1 MKKIILSAVAVMAIS
16 FANAQDLKSKKGENF
31 MPESG
36 DWAISF
42 NANNLFSYAGNLF
55 SSAGTNSIGAVV
67 NNGWMGTFVG
77 KKFTSDKT
85 ADRYLVDLAISSNTT
100 NEIHG
105 AGGNHQESTTAFK
118 VAAGLGKEWRRGKTR
133 LQGVYGYDLV
143 AGLGKSSTKHVYT
156 DAAGNSVGTD
166 SVESKGLTFDVGA
179 RAFLGAEYFIFPKI
193 SMGAQYTY
201 NVMIGYVG
209 DTKNTST
216 PAGGAATDATLKGS
230 TAINIG
236 NVGVASVNVT
246 LHF

>member
-55 SSAGTNSIGAVV
+55 SSAGTNSIGTVA

-85 ADRYLVDLAISSNTT
+85 ADRYLVDVAISSNTSNGST
-100 NEIHG
+100 
-105 AGGNHQESTTAFK
+105 ALGGNDEKSTTVFK

-143 AGLGKSSTKHVYT
+143 AGLGKASIKHVYT
-156 DAAGNSVGTD
+156 DAAGNSTGD
-166 SVESKGLTFDVGA
+166 LVESKGLTFDVGA

-201 NVMIGYVG
+201 NVMIGFVG

-216 PAGGAATDATLKGS
+216 PAGGASTDATTKGS
-230 TAINIG
+230 TSINIG
-236 NVGVASVNVT
+236 NVGVASMNVT